1 MPSVCLYFQIHQPRR
16 LKRFTVFDID
26 AAGAP
31 AFARY
36 EAEDENRRI
45 LARVVEKCYRPA
57 TRLLGDLVA
66 AHAGRFRCA
75 FSITGVTLDRLAI
88 DHPDVLD
95 AFRALAATGCV
106 EFLNETYE
114 HTLAFPHDPEEFRAQ
129 VRRHRERIRDAF
141 GQEALTFRGTELIFS
156 DALVQCVAELG
167 YRVMLAEGAE
177 PLLRGRSP
185 NRVYGTAGD
194 PRIRV
199 LLRNY
204 RLSDD
209 IAFRFSDRGWT
220 GFPLTAAKFAHWV
233 HALAGTAR
241 VVNLFMDYETFGEHQ
256 WAGTGIFRFLEAL
269 PGEILGHPAF
279 RFHTPAEAAEAHP
292 VEDILDCPGI
302 VTWAD
307 RERDLT
313 AWQGNAMQQDALRA
327 LYRLSVP
334 VQRRRDPDLLDA
346 WRLLQTSDHFY
357 YMCTKWSADG
367 DVHRYFNPYASP
379 YDAYVNFM
387 NVLDDF
393 TERVAAARPELEEP
407 RC

>member
-26 AAGAP
+26 AAGGT

-57 TRLLGDLVA
+57 TRVIEHLIRT
-66 AHAGRFRCA
+66 HAGRFRCA
-75 FSITGVTLDRLAI
+75 FSITGITI
-88 DHPDVLD
+88 DQLERHHPDVLD
-95 AFRALAATGCV
+95 GFRRLAASGCV

-114 HTLAFPHDPEEFRAQ
+114 HTLAFPYDPEDFVRQ
-129 VRRHRERIRDAF
+129 VRRHARRCRELF
-141 GQEALTFRGTELIFS
+141 GCRTVTFRGTELIYS
-156 DALVQCVAELG
+156 NDWVRIVADLG
-167 YRVMLAEGAE
+167 YRVLLAEGAE
-177 PLLRGRSP
+177 RLLGCRSP
-185 NRVYGTAGD
+185 NRVYGAQGE
-194 PRIRV
+194 PRVKV

-209 IAFRFSDRGWT
+209 IAFRFSDRSWAE
-220 GFPLTAAKFAHWV
+220 FPLTAAKFAHWV
-233 HALAGTAR
+233 HALADSAR

-256 WAGTGIFRFLEAL
+256 WPETGIFRFLEAL
-269 PGEILGHPAF
+269 PGEILKHPDF
-279 RFHTPAEAAEAHP
+279 VFHTPAEAAALHP
-292 VEDILDCPGI
+292 SEGILDSPGI
-302 VTWAD
+302 VSWAD

-313 AWQGNAMQQDALRA
+313 AWRGNAMQQDALRT
-327 LYRLSVP
+327 LYHLSAAVR
-334 VQRRRDPDLLDA
+334 RRRDPDLLNA

-387 NVLDDF
+387 NILDDF
-393 TERVAAARPELEEP
+393 SGRVATAGKDSEEAP
-407 RC
+407 C